1 MIARDK
7 SDMKLIVNSAPE
19 KIISE
24 IKNRPIFSEFENFFK
39 KHFWFCDLDEDIQAV
54 RWLDDPKFALTIL
67 QTELKKKIADES
79 YSFSLNEQESFQGE
93 LKRVKEI
100 FKNNKS
106 ISKQW
111 SKFESDLLQFR
122 NYLYWKEDVHI
133 TYGRYILL
141 NNRYTELIP
150 YLDKTI
156 SFAKWSTNLDL
167 AGTKKICSKM
177 ART

>member
-7 SDMKLIVNSAPE
+7 SDMNLIVKTAPE
-19 KIISE
+19 KIISAM
-24 IKNRPIFSEFENFFK
+24 KNRPIFSEFENFFK
-39 KHFWFCDLDEDIQAV
+39 KHFWFCDMDEDIQAV

-67 QTELKKKIADES
+67 QTELKKKIADEN

-133 TYGRYILL
+133 TYGRYILQ
-141 NNRYTELIP
+141 NNGYTELIP

-156 SFAKWSTNLDL
+156 SFAK
-167 AGTKKICSKM
+167 
-177 ART
+177 